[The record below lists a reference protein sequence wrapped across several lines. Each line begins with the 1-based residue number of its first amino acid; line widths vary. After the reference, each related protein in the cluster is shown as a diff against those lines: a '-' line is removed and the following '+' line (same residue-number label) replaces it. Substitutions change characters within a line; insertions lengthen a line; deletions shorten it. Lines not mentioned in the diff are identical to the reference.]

1 MTDNE
6 LKKKVYNSLRLD
18 IVSGKLPAGTN
29 ITETTIADTLN
40 VSCEPVRYALQKL
53 SQERLLRSIPQV
65 GYRVEDLSDNE
76 IQDLFT
82 TRSEIEQI
90 AIQRAI
96 EHITVE
102 ELQNL
107 RDNIEETK
115 AAIKSG
121 EPSKTTDLDIAFH
134 SIIYRAT
141 RSEALFQV
149 CNNLSDLIIKYRHGL
164 NFVPHL
170 MDELIDQHTIIYQAL
185 LSKDREKT
193 TQAMEQH
200 AQYTKFQL
208 MAVMKKL
215 RPGTASL

>member
-1 MTDNE
+1 MTNNE
-6 LKKKVYNSLRLD
+6 LKKKIYNSLRLD
-18 IVSGKLPAGTN
+18 IVSGKLPGGTK
-29 ITETTIADTLN
+29 ITETEIADALN
-40 VSCEPVRYALQKL
+40 VSCEPVRQALQRL
-53 SQERLLRSIPQV
+53 SRERLLSAIPQI

-82 TRSEIEQI
+82 TRMEIEQI

-107 RDNIEETK
+107 SDNLEETK
-115 AAIKSG
+115 SAITSG
-121 EPSKTTDLDIAFH
+121 ETYRTTELDIEFH

-141 RSEALFQV
+141 RSRSLFQV

-170 MDELIDQHTIIYQAL
+170 WDELLDQHTKIYQAL
-185 LSKDREKT
+185 ISKDREKT

-208 MAVMKKL
+208 MAVMNKL
-215 RPGTASL
+215 RSDTVSL